1 MIKDNWY
8 NETLYETWGQR
19 HRIEKILFEAKTEH
33 QHLVIFESIQ
43 MGRVMALDGVIQT
56 TEADEFVYHE
66 MLTHVP
72 IISHG
77 NAKRVLIVGGGDGG
91 ILREVARHKS
101 VESITMVEIDG
112 SVVEM
117 SKQHLPKHSA
127 GAFDDKR
134 LKLVIDDAAN
144 FVKHCNDKF
153 DVIIS
158 DSTDPMGPGEVLFT
172 DDFYANCKKCL
183 TEGGVLV
190 TQNGVCFMQQ
200 DEVANTY
207 ARQSK
212 LFKDAGFYV
221 AAVPTYV
228 GGFMT
233 LAWATDN
240 TALRNIP
247 LETVQERF
255 NKAGFQTRYYTPEIH
270 KACFALPAFVQGLM
284 KDKVAKAA

>member
-1 MIKDNWY
+1 MIQNNWY
-8 NETLYETWGQR
+8 NETLYPAWGQR
-19 HRIEKILFEAKTEH
+19 FEITKILFEAKTGH
-33 QHLVIFESIQ
+33 QHLVIFENP
-43 MGRVMALDGVIQT
+43 MFGRVMALDGVIQT

-72 IISHG
+72 LFAHG
-77 NAKRVLIVGGGDGG
+77 NAKKVLIVGGGDGG
-91 ILREVARHKS
+91 ILREVARHPE
-101 VESITMVEIDG
+101 VTSITMVEIDA

-117 SKQHLPKHSA
+117 SKQHLPKHSD
-127 GAFDDKR
+127 GAFGDKR
-134 LKLVIDDAAN
+134 LNLVIDDAAN
-144 FVKHCNDKF
+144 FVKQSTEKF

-158 DSTDPMGPGEVLFT
+158 DSTDPHGPGEVLFT

-183 TEGGVLV
+183 NTGGVLV

-207 ARQSK
+207 QRQSA

-221 AAVPTYV
+221 APVSTYV

-240 TALRNIP
+240 PELRGVT
-247 LETVQERF
+247 LETLEKRF
-255 NKAGFQTRYYTPEIH
+255 AKANFPTRYYTPEIH
-270 KACFALPAFVQGLM
+270 KAAFALPAFVKGLM
-284 KDKVAKAA
+284 RKKAAKAA

>member
-1 MIKDNWY
+1 MIQNGWY
-8 NETLYETWGQR
+8 NETLYPNWGQR
-19 HRIEKILFEAKTEH
+19 HEAKKILFEAKTDH
-33 QHLVIFESIQ
+33 QHLVIFENPM

-72 IISHG
+72 LFAHG

-91 ILREVARHKS
+91 ILREVVRHKE
-101 VESITMVEIDG
+101 VEHITMVEIDA

-144 FVKHCNDKF
+144 FVKQTNEKF

-158 DSTDPMGPGEVLFT
+158 DSTDPQGPGEVLFT
-172 DDFYANCKKCL
+172 DDFYANCKKAL
-183 TEGGVLV
+183 NPGGVLV

-200 DEVANTY
+200 EEVANTY

-228 GGFMT
+228 GGLMT

-240 TALRNIP
+240 AELRNVP
-247 LETVQERF
+247 LETIRERF
-255 NKAGFQTRYYTPEIH
+255 TKAGFSTRYYTPAIH
-270 KACFALPAFVQGLM
+270 KACFALPAFVEQLM
-284 KDKVAKAA
+284 QDKKAKAA

>member
-1 MIKDNWY
+1 MIENSWY
-8 NETLYETWGQR
+8 NETLYPNWGQR
-19 HRIEKILFEAKTEH
+19 HEVKKILFEAKTDH
-33 QHLVIFESIQ
+33 QHLVIFENPM

-72 IISHG
+72 LFAHG

-91 ILREVARHKS
+91 ILREVARHKE
-101 VESITMVEIDG
+101 VEHITMVEIDA

-134 LKLVIDDAAN
+134 LNLVIDDAAN
-144 FVKHCNDKF
+144 FVKVTKEKF

-158 DSTDPMGPGEVLFT
+158 DSTDPQGPGEVLFT

-183 TEGGVLV
+183 NEGGVLV

-207 ARQSK
+207 QRQSK

-228 GGFMT
+228 GGLMT

-240 TALRNIP
+240 TALRNVP

-255 NKAGFQTRYYTPEIH
+255 KKAGFKTRYYTPEVH
-270 KACFALPAFVQGLM
+270 KGSFALPAFVLELT
-284 KDKVAKAA
+284 KNKAAKAA